1 MKKKYLISRIIA
13 LCSLSTLVVN
23 SLVSCSNKND
33 SKMNLDP
40 DNPVVISVWHYYN
53 GSILN
58 AFNAMVQDFND
69 TVGKDQ
75 GIIVEGYN
83 YGNVSDLE
91 TAVLASANKEVGSQ
105 DMPNI
110 FASYA
115 DTAYEAEK
123 MDILANLDDYFTDD
137 EKSQYMDSYIEE
149 GKIGLNGEFRIFPIA
164 KSTEVMML
172 NETDWEPFAQSCGLS
187 FDDLKTIEQLVDV
200 SEKYYKWTDDLT
212 PDISNDGK
220 AFFGRDSMA
229 NMFIISSKEFDTEI
243 FKVEN
248 GKCTLN
254 INEVVMKKLWD
265 NYYIP
270 YISGYFKSYGKFRS
284 DDTKVGDILAY
295 VGSTSSASYFP
306 NEVTINSE
314 THEIKAKILPAPCFE
329 NSKKVMVQQGA
340 GMVVTKSTV
349 EEEYASSV
357 FLKWFTD
364 TDNNILFSSMSGYMP
379 VKKAA
384 VKYDNLKENI
394 SKTEFELNEI
404 TDTTLE
410 IVLNEIAIS
419 ELYTNKAFNGGAA
432 ARAILENSLQI
443 KAAADREEVVILLEE
458 GKNLAEA
465 VAMYNTE
472 ENFQNWL
479 NSFTN
484 ELEEAVN
491 Q

>member
-1 MKKKYLISRIIA
+1 MKKKYLLSKMIA
-13 LCSLSTLVVN
+13 ICSLSALAVN
-23 SLVSCSNKND
+23 CMTSCSNNNN
-33 SKMNLDP
+33 SKISLDP
-40 DNPVVISVWHYYN
+40 DKPVVISVWHYYN

-58 AFNAMVQDFND
+58 AFDAMVQDFND
-69 TVGKDQ
+69 TVGKEQ

-91 TAVLASANKEVGSQ
+91 TSVLAAANKEVGSQ

-123 MDILANLDDYFTDD
+123 MDILANLDDYFTDE

-164 KSTEVMML
+164 KSTEIMML
-172 NETDWEPFAQSCGLS
+172 NKTDWEPFSQSCGVT
-187 FDDLKTIEQLVDV
+187 FDNLQTIEQLVDV
-200 SEKYYKWTDDLT
+200 SEKYYEWTDNQT
-212 PDISNDGK
+212 PDILNDGK

-254 INEVVMKKLWD
+254 INETVMRKIWD
-265 NYYIP
+265 NYYTP

-306 NEVTINSE
+306 SEVTVNSE
-314 THEIKAKILPAPCFE
+314 THEIEAEILPAPCFE

-340 GMVVTKSTV
+340 GMVVTKSTAK
-349 EEEYASSV
+349 EEYASSV

-364 TDNNILFSSMSGYMP
+364 TDNNILFSCMSGYMP
-379 VKKAA
+379 VKKDA

-394 SKTEFELNEI
+394 SKVDYELNEI
-404 TDTTLE
+404 TDTTLK
-410 IVLNEIAIS
+410 IVLDEITLS
-419 ELYTNKAFNGGAA
+419 ELYTNKAFNGGAT
-432 ARAILENSLQI
+432 ARAILENNLQS
-443 KAAADREEVVILLEE
+443 KAAADREEVVLLLDS
-458 GKNLAEA
+458 GMSHADA

-479 NSFTN
+479 DSFTN
-484 ELEEAVN
+484 ELEVAVN
-491 Q
+491 